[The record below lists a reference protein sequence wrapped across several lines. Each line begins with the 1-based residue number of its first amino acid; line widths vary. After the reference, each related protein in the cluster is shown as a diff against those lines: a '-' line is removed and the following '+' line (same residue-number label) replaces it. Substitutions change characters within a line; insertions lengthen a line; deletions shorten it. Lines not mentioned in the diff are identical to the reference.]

1 MAKNIKRE
9 VIEWAAFLLIGA
21 SLYVTDYHTEVI
33 GILQRIILN
42 TGIVK
47 PTENED
53 TILADYN
60 LLLEDLE
67 GNTQTLLDWKG
78 KPIFLNFWATWC
90 PPCIAE
96 MPDINKLY
104 QLVNKEVHFA
114 IISVDEDREKA
125 KKFAKRKG
133 FDFPIYF
140 IKSRLPQVY
149 ESTIIPTTYVID
161 TQGNIVITQRGMAK
175 YSSHDFINYLGGLE
189 FH

>member
-9 VIEWAAFLLIGA
+9 IIEWAALLLIGA
-21 SLYVTDYHTEVI
+21 SLYFTNYYTEVV
-33 GILQRIILN
+33 GILQRIILT
-42 TGIVK
+42 TGIVQ

-67 GNTQTLLDWKG
+67 GNAQTLSDWRE

-96 MPDINKLY
+96 MQDINKLY
-104 QLVNKEVHFA
+104 QSVNKEVHFA
-114 IISVDEDREKA
+114 IISVDNNREKA

-140 IKSRLPQVY
+140 IKSQVPQVY
-149 ESTIIPTTYVID
+149 EFTTIPTTYIID
-161 TQGNIVITQRGMAK
+161 SQGHIVVSQRGMAK
-175 YSSHDFINYLGGLE
+175 YSSHHFITYLREL
-189 FH
+189 